1 MDEEEEIEQ
10 QQQQHQKQQRDLE
23 DREGR
28 SMTGDSGHLSGGSFD
43 TDSTGLTEGR
53 HCDLFSDKQGSVVR
67 YEANHVQPPSSVY
80 GTRSGSQIRINS
92 ANRIANEASKVVPT
106 IAAISGSRLG
116 SLARF
121 DKSSMEAGSRNSLH
135 HNIYS
140 NDSYESRYANDHSM
154 TASST
159 FLLEDAGEGPGET
172 VEQKYGGK
180 TYRVPLDIPTPP
192 PQPQMVHNRPTLWQ
206 QRENIGSLSKN
217 CSHNF
222 HQITA
227 GVATAHRPHPAC
239 RTTSS
244 SVSLQQQAANAAV
257 VNSNETPLANGL
269 SHHHQ
274 QRHHYHHTQ
283 QQQQHQS
290 LHHSMMSGLNLKLQ
304 EPQQHQ
310 QQQLL
315 HRHYSPPH
323 QGAGNHL
330 GQHHHHHQ
338 PPSGAVKMQQLQHPM
353 FPQLSPCLS
362 INQRNS
368 FHHMDNKDYM
378 KSREYSP
385 QKLRKVRTLLLI
397 LGAIVL
403 LGLLGTA
410 IYFIVSGSSDSS
422 NNEESDSGP
431 SNGIHLD
438 DILQGKLISRPFN
451 GSWSST
457 GPNVLY
463 KENNAIMELNVKTK
477 VKTRLMLD
485 EKQQYVLYEK
495 SADGQFLLLA
505 KNYKKNFRHSYE
517 AEYDIYN
524 ISSGHITPLLIQ
536 NQVHPLIMVQWAPV
550 GNALVINFQRNLY
563 YKPTAFATEIALTDD
578 KDLAILNGIP
588 DWVYEEEVFSSNSAV
603 WFSPDGSQL
612 AFIQFDDS
620 PTPVINF
627 PIYGEAGDIRFQY
640 PYNRLV
646 AYPKAGASNPRVKLF
661 TSDLARAAAGNTDH
675 LTEIPRPSGL
685 NTESDYIITVVDWLN
700 STNVLSV
707 WMNRIQN
714 SATIQIFN
722 GLRRQEIFSLNSK
735 TGWVDIF
742 SAPFKNRDGS
752 RIALILPQAQDG
764 DSGEYRHLCLLSTST
779 TRSQPEAIT
788 KGKYVVTSILHWDTG
803 SDVIFYTAN
812 TEQNPEYL
820 HIYSIKAATGQTAK
834 CLTCKL
840 HTSNGVEQTYYSADF
855 NTANQLIITS
865 VGPSIPMTAVYEW
878 SVSGNQVSLTKLMD
892 WEHNDALRE
901 KLKDVALPTH
911 EIITVP
917 ISGGFTAK
925 VLLQL
930 PPNLDRS
937 GNTKYPM
944 LVDVYG
950 GPDSYSVVNRWIMDW
965 GTYLSSNQSVIY
977 AKIDGR
983 GSGLRGEKLLHSVY
997 LKLGTVEIAD
1007 QIDVARHLQQK
1018 FDFIDAEHTG
1028 IWGWSYGGYAAAMA
1042 LANDETKVFRCAASI
1057 APVTDWAYYD
1067 SIYTERYMSLPSL
1080 NEVGY
1085 SNSRLSTRALKL
1097 KGKKFLLV
1105 HGTLDDNVHYQQAM
1119 ILAKNLERHDILFK
1133 QISYPDEDHALAG
1146 VRPHLYHSLDRFFGD
1161 CFAQKRMV
1169 YRK

>member
-1 MDEEEEIEQ
+1 
-10 QQQQHQKQQRDLE
+10 
-23 DREGR
+23 
-28 SMTGDSGHLSGGSFD
+28 MTSKDAA
-43 TDSTGLTEGR
+43 STEL
-53 HCDLFSDKQGSVVR
+53 
-67 YEANHVQPPSSVY
+67 
-80 GTRSGSQIRINS
+80 GTMPNAS
-92 ANRIANEASKVVPT
+92 ANNED
-106 IAAISGSRLG
+106 L
-116 SLARF
+116 
-121 DKSSMEAGSRNSLH
+121 
-135 HNIYS
+135 
-140 NDSYESRYANDHSM
+140 
-154 TASST
+154 
-159 FLLEDAGEGPGET
+159 
-172 VEQKYGGK
+172 
-180 TYRVPLDIPTPP
+180 
-192 PQPQMVHNRPTLWQ
+192 VH
-206 QRENIGSLSKN
+206 
-217 CSHNF
+217 
-222 HQITA
+222 
-227 GVATAHRPHPAC
+227 
-239 RTTSS
+239 
-244 SVSLQQQAANAAV
+244 
-257 VNSNETPLANGL
+257 
-269 SHHHQ
+269 
-274 QRHHYHHTQ
+274 
-283 QQQQHQS
+283 
-290 LHHSMMSGLNLKLQ
+290 
-304 EPQQHQ
+304 
-310 QQQLL
+310 
-315 HRHYSPPH
+315 
-323 QGAGNHL
+323 
-330 GQHHHHHQ
+330 
-338 PPSGAVKMQQLQHPM
+338 
-353 FPQLSPCLS
+353 
-362 INQRNS
+362 
-368 FHHMDNKDYM
+368 
-378 KSREYSP
+378 SP
-385 QKLRKVRTLLLI
+385 QKRKVRKLLMI
-397 LGAIVL
+397 LGAIAI
-403 LGLLGTA
+403 LGALGTA
-410 IYFIVSGSSDSS
+410 IYFIVDSSSDSS
-422 NNEESDSGP
+422 KNDTDNGAGGS

-438 DILQGKLISRPFN
+438 DILQGKLISRSFN

-485 EKQQYVLYEK
+485 EAQQYVLYEK
-495 SADGQFLLLA
+495 SADGQLLLLA

-524 ISSGHITPLLIQ
+524 ISSGQLQPLLIQ
-536 NQVHPLIMVQWAPV
+536 NQVHPLILVQWGPV

-563 YKPTAFATEIALTDD
+563 YKPSAFATEVALTDD
-578 KDLAILNGIP
+578 TNLAILNGIP

-646 AYPKAGASNPRVKLF
+646 AYPKAGSHNPRVKLF
-661 TSDLARAAAGNTDH
+661 TSDLASAAAGNTDH
-675 LTEIPRPSGL
+675 LTEIPRPSAL

-714 SATIQIFN
+714 SAHIQIFN
-722 GLRRQEIFSLNSK
+722 GVRRQEIFSLESK

-752 RIALILPQAQDG
+752 RIALILPQAQD

-779 TRSQPEAIT
+779 TRSTPEAIT

-803 SDVIFYTAN
+803 SDFIFYTAN

-820 HIYSIKAATGQTAK
+820 HVYSIKAATGQTPK

-840 HTSNGVEQTYYSADF
+840 HTSNGVEQSYYSADF
-855 NTANQLIITS
+855 NTANQVIITS
-865 VGPSIPMTAVYEW
+865 MGPSIPMTVVYEW
-878 SVSGNQVSLTKLMD
+878 SVSGNQVNLNKLLD
-892 WEHNDALRE
+892 WEQNDSLRD
-901 KLKDVALPTH
+901 KLKGVDMPTM

-917 ISGGFTAK
+917 ISGQFTAK

-937 GNTKYPM
+937 GKTKYPM

-950 GPDSYSVVNRWIMDW
+950 GPDSYSVVNRWIVDW
-965 GTYLSSNQSVIY
+965 GTYLTSNQSVIY

-997 LKLGTVEIAD
+997 LKLGTVEIQD

-1018 FDFIDAEHTG
+1018 FNFIDAEHTG

-1042 LANDETKVFRCAASI
+1042 LANDETHVFRCAASI

-1067 SIYTERYMSLPSL
+1067 SIYTERYMSLPNL
-1080 NEVGY
+1080 NEIGY

-1146 VRPHLYHSLDRFFGD
+1146 VRPHLYHSLDRFFGE